1 LGNEL
6 PVMNYFA
13 HGFAFLDDPYFL
25 AGTAVPDWL
34 NVVHRKVRLRRE
46 HVEPFAGGS
55 GSPAARFA
63 AGILRHL
70 DDDAWF
76 HTSQGFEQ
84 ATREMTRLFREHLEP
99 LYENPRAAFLGH
111 IATELILDGV
121 LIAKDPAKLDEY
133 YAALFKV
140 QPAWV
145 ERIVAEIT
153 GQDTS
158 SLAWFCERFLESRFL
173 FDYLDDAK
181 LVFRLNQVMSRIKLR
196 PLPESAAQVI
206 HSGRP
211 IVEQHLPE
219 LLPFPISPAIPEPK
233 ETSL

>member
-1 LGNEL
+1 
-6 PVMNYFA
+6 MNYFA
-13 HGFAFLDDPYFL
+13 HGFVFLDDPYFL

-46 HVEPFAGGS
+46 DVAPFADGS
-55 GSPAARFA
+55 DSPADRFA
-63 AGILRHL
+63 AGILKHL

-76 HTSQGFEQ
+76 HKCQGFENV
-84 ATREMTRLFREHLEP
+84 TREMTRLFREHLEGIHD
-99 LYENPRAAFLGH
+99 NPRAAFLGH

-121 LIAKDPAKLDEY
+121 LIARDPAKLDEY
-133 YAALFKV
+133 YAALSIV
-140 QPAWV
+140 QPVWI

-153 GQDTS
+153 GQEIS

-196 PLPESAAQVI
+196 PLPESTAKVI
-206 HSGRP
+206 HSGWP
-211 IVEQHLPE
+211 MVERHLPE
-219 LLPFPISPAIPEPK
+219 LLPFPIPPAIPEPK
-233 ETSL
+233 ETRL